1 MARTTIALNDALFEK
16 LSRLARQE
24 NRSTPN
30 LIETILI
37 RHLEDDLY
45 ADDFEMED
53 IRRDRGLQRSI
64 RKGMADY
71 KAGRGRIME

>member
-16 LSRLARQE
+16 LSRLAQME

-37 RHLEDDLY
+37 HHLEENLY
-45 ADDFEMED
+45 VDDFEMED
-53 IRRDRGLQRSI
+53 IRRDRGLQKSI
-64 RKGMADY
+64 RKGIADY
-71 KAGRGRIME
+71 KARRGRMV

>member
-16 LSRLARQE
+16 ISSLAQQE

-37 RHLEDDLY
+37 RHLEENLFV
-45 ADDFEMED
+45 DDFEMDD

-64 RKGMADY
+64 RKGLSDY
-71 KAGRGRIME
+71 KAGRGRIV